1 MNSDSFDLRSGLRV
15 LIRMTPLILAGN
27 MVYFAASIV
36 ASRLLDESDYS
47 VFVTQLAALSV
58 LGTGA
63 AGIQLDVVA
72 RVVNESVETTQ
83 SSRGYWLR
91 LVAVSVALS
100 LVVLL
105 SLPQLAKSWNVDVRQ
120 IVWFA
125 VGPMIVVQS
134 AFVQGKLQGRRLFGY
149 FYALVALLG
158 AWRILSLVWGQ
169 VLDYPIGS
177 TIGVLNVGSLLIAS
191 LFLVVSGGVVMQSS
205 IFLSPKL
212 LLFTIGSIAVNALLY
227 ADVFLARSMS
237 DVELGGFLAAS
248 TLVKA
253 LLVLPVLLTQI
264 FFPDFAN
271 LAAVTGLK
279 ARMARRLL
287 LLVATVTVVGATAF
301 VLSAEFIVPM
311 IYGADRAVSRGTA
324 FWLAVGVV
332 PSALLL
338 VVVSVLLAHQSR
350 KAVAVLAAWVTG
362 HFVVVP
368 FLATSVR
375 ELAVVNSLSF
385 LATIIAVAWAEF
397 RFLFGGDRASSAL
410 KTDG

>member
-1 MNSDSFDLRSGLRV
+1 
-15 LIRMTPLILAGN
+15 
-27 MVYFAASIV
+27 
-36 ASRLLDESDYS
+36 LDESDYS

>member
-1 MNSDSFDLRSGLRV
+1 
-15 LIRMTPLILAGN
+15 
-27 MVYFAASIV
+27 
-36 ASRLLDESDYS
+36 
-47 VFVTQLAALSV
+47 
-58 LGTGA
+58 
-63 AGIQLDVVA
+63 
-72 RVVNESVETTQ
+72 
-83 SSRGYWLR
+83 
-91 LVAVSVALS
+91 
-100 LVVLL
+100 
-105 SLPQLAKSWNVDVRQ
+105 
-120 IVWFA
+120 
-125 VGPMIVVQS
+125 
-134 AFVQGKLQGRRLFGY
+134 
-149 FYALVALLG
+149 LG